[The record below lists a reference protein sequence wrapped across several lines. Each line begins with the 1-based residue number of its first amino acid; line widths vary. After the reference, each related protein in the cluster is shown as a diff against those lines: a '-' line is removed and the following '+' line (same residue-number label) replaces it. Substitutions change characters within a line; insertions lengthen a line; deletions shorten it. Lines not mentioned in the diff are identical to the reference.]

1 MQRQKMPIEK
11 RAKIFLPFDA
21 LEGFRDLLK
30 SKVEEK
36 KKVEK
41 RILSQDMIDIIN
53 DTLSNLKK
61 GMLIKVTY
69 YNENDRVYE
78 VKTGVFTKMN
88 INERIIMI
96 IKDKII
102 IDNISEIIII
112 NDELDI

>member
-1 MQRQKMPIEK
+1 MQKQKMPIEK

-36 KKVEK
+36 KEVEK

-53 DTLSNLKK
+53 DTLSSLKK

-69 YNENDRVYE
+69 YNENDRAYE

-88 INERIIMI
+88 INERIIMV